1 MVYNRFAERFGKS
14 PTYYEPE
21 NMKVTKS
28 LELIYHPWQARIVRQ
43 LARGEELREQFEVL
57 VNQFYNRLC
66 QAVETGDATWLDPV
80 LDDWQE
86 AMPESERGN
95 QDFYLLLVL
104 DQIQQTT
111 LEVAKENL
119 ENQEA
124 LNLLEALTPIFLH
137 ANQYSARSEHERRIT
152 EISGNLEQANK
163 SLERLEKSKSKFIAI
178 AAHELKT
185 PLTLIE
191 GYAAMLRD
199 HLVGNSDDNQMTVLL
214 RGIDNGT
221 HRLREIINDM
231 IDVSLIDNNLLAL
244 KFQPFWISRML
255 NDLRLEC
262 EKKLVERRLTLTISK
277 FDGGNVMNFGDG
289 ERLYQAFRNIIL
301 NAIKYTPD
309 GGIIDIDGRLLPGFI
324 EVTIRDTG
332 IGIASEDQIR
342 IFEKFSSLSD
352 VSLHSSGKT
361 KFKGGGAGLGLPI
374 TRGIIEAHGGSIWV
388 ESDGYDE
395 VNCPGATFHV
405 LLPMRKMPPDD
416 RSARLFGTLSE

>member
-1 MVYNRFAERFGKS
+1 
-14 PTYYEPE
+14 
-21 NMKVTKS
+21 
-28 LELIYHPWQARIVRQ
+28 
-43 LARGEELREQFEVL
+43 LAG
-57 VNQFYNRLC
+57 
-66 QAVETGDATWLDPV
+66 GDAR
-80 LDDWQE
+80 
-86 AMPESERGN
+86 ERAGN

-111 LEVAKENL
+111 FEIAREIL
-119 ENQEA
+119 ENQDA
-124 LNLLEALTPIFLH
+124 LNLIESLTPIFLH
-137 ANQYSARSEHERRIT
+137 ANKYSARSEHERKIT
-152 EISGNLEQANK
+152 EISRNLEQANQA
-163 SLERLEKSKSKFIAI
+163 LERLEKSKSKFIAI

-191 GYAAMLRD
+191 GYTAMLRD
-199 HLVGNSDDNQMTVLL
+199 QLVGSSDDYQMNVLL

-221 HRLREIINDM
+221 HRLREIIDDM

-244 KFQPFWISRML
+244 KFQPFWVSRML
-255 NDLRLEC
+255 NDLKSEC
-262 EKKLVERRLTLTISK
+262 EKKLGQRRLRLTISQ
-277 FDGGNVMNFGDG
+277 FAGGNDLNFGDG
-289 ERLYQAFRNIIL
+289 ERLYQAFRNILL

-309 GGIIDIDGRLLPGFI
+309 GGMIDIDGRLLPGFI

-332 IGIASEDQIR
+332 IGIAPEDQIR
-342 IFEKFSSLSD
+342 IFEKFSSLTD

-405 LLPMRKMPPDD
+405 LLPMRKHLRMIDQ
-416 RSARLFGTLSE
+416 RAFLAR